1 MKLQFDDNGTLVS
14 EKPKTKSSND
24 SFQAEQGLGGLNK
37 LKIGS
42 GKNSIP
48 LGESLLGGGASI
60 LTSELIDGIVPSNL
74 GGGYAGP
81 IIRLVAGIFVLNM
94 MKPIIGQGSSDIG
107 KAFITFD
114 SIRDLIPVDNFISG
128 ITGNLKMNAGNPP
141 VPVSAY
147 AGSNPQAEL
156 NAWLSS

>member
-14 EKPKTKSSND
+14 EKPKSKNE
-24 SFQAEQGLGGLNK
+24 SFQAEQGLSGLTK
-37 LKIGS
+37 FKIGS

-60 LTSELIDGIVPSNL
+60 LTSEIIRGLVPSNL
-74 GGGYAGP
+74 AGGFAGP
-81 IIRLVAGIFVLNM
+81 VVQLIAGILAMNM
-94 MKPIIGQGSSDIG
+94 LKPVIGQGSADIG

-114 SIRDLIPVDNFISG
+114 AVRDIIPVDNFISG